1 MKLNKLFLLAPI
13 AVLSLTSCGKQV
25 RYSEDKYIV
34 NYNSAANAV
43 EYASKPKAPFNIL
56 QLSDIHFT
64 YLADNE
70 YHFKFIEKTIEAANT
85 ALQST
90 GGLHLIVIT
99 GDTFT
104 FATKDTIK
112 SCCNFFEKQKIP
124 WTITFGNHDEQG
136 YFSVDWMT
144 NYLTQLSKKETS
156 NLLFVD
162 YPNDDIF
169 GSANFVIDLHD
180 EGTHKSDNRQII
192 MMDSNRYNYGEGMGY
207 DYIHTDQIDWYERMF
222 NYIKNDTN
230 RSGSL
235 NPTSLA
241 FFHIPL
247 PEFTDAYEKADKD
260 KSKFQVSDI
269 YDREGQMVQHDFQ
282 RTNRGEDES
291 SPKVNSHFLDRMAKC
306 EIDDQ
311 IEEQPIKR
319 YYTQGIF
326 VGHDHVNNYCVDYDY
341 NQDGTRDITFSYGI
355 KATNTVYYDEAYLGG
370 QIIKFYPQTIQ
381 TDLILHKY
389 SQMEVK

>member
-1 MKLNKLFLLAPI
+1 MKLNKLFLLAPV

-25 RYSEDKYIV
+25 RYSEDKYIL
-34 NYNSAANAV
+34 NYNDAANPV
-43 EYASKPKAPFNIL
+43 PYASTIGLDAQFNIL

-70 YHFKFIEKTIEAANT
+70 YHFKFIEKTITAAQN
-85 ALQST
+85 ALKNT

-144 NYLTQLSKKETS
+144 NYLTKLSKNPTS

-162 YPNDDIF
+162 YPNDDVF
-169 GSANFVIDLHD
+169 GSANFVIDLHEK
-180 EGTHKSDNRQII
+180 EGEHIDDNRQII
-192 MMDSNRYNYGEGMGY
+192 MIDSNRYNYGEGMGY
-207 DYIHTDQIDWYERMF
+207 DYIHTDQIDWYERMYH
-222 NYIKNDTN
+222 YIKNTN
-230 RSGSL
+230 TEGSSSTS
-235 NPTSLA
+235 PTSLA

-247 PEFTDAYEKADKD
+247 PEFTDAYNEATKNKTL
-260 KSKFQVSDI
+260 FQQSNVFDGGEEPIKTNFLRDI
-269 YDREGQMVQHDFQ
+269 
-282 RTNRGEDES
+282 RGEDES
-291 SPKVNSHFLDRMAKC
+291 SPKVNSHFLDRIMSTKAATSL
-306 EIDDQ
+306 
-311 IEEQPIKR
+311 PP
-319 YYTQGIF
+319 YTRGIF
-326 VGHDHVNNYCVDYDY
+326 VGHDHINNYCVNYDYDK
-341 NQDGTRDITFSYGI
+341 DETPDITFGYGI

-370 QIIKFYPQTIQ
+370 QIIKFNRKGVT
-381 TDLILHKY
+381 TDLVLHKY